1 MRIRPGP
8 APVSRSAFAGLG
20 FPPDVIVLAVRW
32 DLRFGLSHR
41 DVEELLTERGSKV
54 DHGTVY
60 RWVQRFTPCWPRP
73 PSLPARRR
81 RSLVGRRDL
90 GEGRREVVLCVP
102 PDRPVRPGHRR
113 LRLDTPGCQGS
124 PPVPPAGHRHHK
136 ATPVEVVTDR
146 AAIYPVL
153 LEELLPAA
161 GHRTEQYA
169 NHHIEAD
176 HGRLKSRL
184 GPMRGLEQDRSA
196 RVIVAGT
203 RSSRTFGEVTTNWLW
218 RNQRSGGWPSR
229 STNSLW

>member
-1 MRIRPGP
+1 M
-8 APVSRSAFAGLG
+8 
-20 FPPDVIVLAVRW
+20 IVLAVRW

-90 GEGRREVVLCVP
+90 GEGRRQVVLCLP
-102 PDRPVRPGHRR
+102 PDRPVRLGHRR
-113 LRLDTPGCQGS
+113 LRLDTAGCQGS
-124 PPVPPAGHRHHK
+124 PPVLQRAIATTK
-136 ATPVEVVTDR
+136 AAPVEVVTDR

-161 GHRTEQYA
+161 GHRTEQDA
-169 NHHIEAD
+169 NSRVEAD

-218 RNQRSGGWPSR
+218 RTSDPAAGRRVRRTRSGDLILYGGR
-229 STNSLW
+229 CLKRAST